1 MARGVAPPAGRAPR
15 ASRGAQGA
23 REAPGDVGPAPSAG
37 GRPVGVGDGAPG
49 VLEAAAARAL
59 ETARA
64 LGPAGRALVGR
75 GVGRRETRAGA
86 LAVVAIAA
94 AWVLGGGGGS
104 IAARALPAAAVVAL
118 IHLVVLALGGGAGLQ
133 REGRRR
139 GGCQPGGASAPLR
152 RSWGRPGHSGPAGV
166 ARGRLGEHPEAW
178 REFVKAP
185 EVERAWERLNG
196 AIVQYYIYEVWYC
209 YISPD
214 REFAGM
220 VRSIINGAFVSLAS
234 RGRSLDLQAI
244 LRDVCDLLAEQLEL
258 FRQARAAIGEE
269 AFAAMPQRERDEAVR
284 MSLAADL
291 QLHPAAR
298 GLDQEYKVLRKLMG
312 AVVSLML
319 ENETDLVPL
328 QHCIAR
334 EIMAASVMRPVA
346 GLITTEL
353 LTGLLLKCLGVEG
366 EPGDPPAE
374 VDPAD
379 DVHIR
384 AAESNN
390 LEPVQAHMAVWMPA
404 NDREGTREIEG
415 TPGAAVPSPTTLRK
429 DDSMD
434 IPVQTLES
442 LLPQGA
448 EGGRRIGAVPDAA
461 PETPSPQ
468 KRAPALQPRPSMVTA
483 RLAEKPREKAAGK
496 RGSVFP
502 RDLSACTVRCV
513 GSERRTHPTSG
524 HAYVAYL
531 VTITREEQENP
542 GSFQS
547 PTKVVSRQISRRF
560 RNFVS
565 LHRRLRDRP
574 ALRLT
579 YDAVAGSASSVISR
593 GDSSMLFL
601 SEEELVEQRV
611 VALDRYM
618 KCLTQEPTLRSSHEV
633 VEFLDGGSTV
643 YDPDRGGTGVMHSV
657 GTALRQG
664 KKLGQKLGRA
674 RDAALGKRQEGGR
687 PKHQQNPSGGT
698 SLRRRALHQR
708 TPSGGSIAQPSSSS
722 FGSGLDSL
730 ESEAESIASLYDEV
744 WSSPRRNTDDG
755 EDPFRDAGE
764 GKSSAG
770 GERRSSAS
778 SSDQPR
784 EEGDEFWEFLGREPE
799 NREGVHVIGPL
810 LNLVDGVFGL
820 GKRGFLGRQ
829 LRGLARHILELLA
842 GPAIDDLITN
852 QLEQLGSP
860 HTIARIIDS
869 ITDSLWPAGRYM
881 YADTPDNPP
890 PHDLGWW
897 QCPPMPPTPE
907 AEASAAA
914 AREKLYAAVESKDPP
929 AAVQAVLGKGN
940 FRQGLQ
946 DLADLVQSAPM
957 VKQIAYGAL
966 EIAFAHEF
974 PEMVQV
980 IEEVHAGVL

>member
-1 MARGVAPPAGRAPR
+1 
-15 ASRGAQGA
+15 
-23 REAPGDVGPAPSAG
+23 
-37 GRPVGVGDGAPG
+37 
-49 VLEAAAARAL
+49 
-59 ETARA
+59 
-64 LGPAGRALVGR
+64 
-75 GVGRRETRAGA
+75 
-86 LAVVAIAA
+86 
-94 AWVLGGGGGS
+94 
-104 IAARALPAAAVVAL
+104 
-118 IHLVVLALGGGAGLQ
+118 
-133 REGRRR
+133 
-139 GGCQPGGASAPLR
+139 
-152 RSWGRPGHSGPAGV
+152 V

-178 REFVKAP
+178 REFIQAP

-196 AIVQYYIYEVWYC
+196 AIVQYYIYEAWYC

-214 REFAGM
+214 REFAAM
-220 VRSIINGAFVSLAS
+220 VRSIINGSFVSLAS

-269 AFAAMPQRERDEAVR
+269 AFAAMNQRERDEAVR

-328 QHCIAR
+328 QHCISR

-353 LTGLLLKCLGVEG
+353 FTGLLLKCLGVEG

-379 DVHIR
+379 DVHVR
-384 AAESNN
+384 AAESNE
-390 LEPVQAHMAVWMPA
+390 LEPVQAHMTVWMPA
-404 NDREGTREIEG
+404 DDGEGARDIEG
-415 TPGAAVPSPTTLRK
+415 APGATAPPAALGK
-429 DDSMD
+429 HDSMD

-442 LLPQGA
+442 LLPQR
-448 EGGRRIGAVPDAA
+448 EDGGRPSGVASDPV

-468 KRAPALQPRPSMVTA
+468 KRAPALQARPSMVTA

-531 VTITREEQENP
+531 VSITREEQEDP
-542 GSFQS
+542 DSFQS

-574 ALRLT
+574 ALRPT
-579 YDAVAGSASSVISR
+579 YDTAVGPASSVISR

-601 SEEELVEQRV
+601 SEEDLVEQRV
-611 VALDRYM
+611 VALDRYL

-633 VEFLDGGSTV
+633 IEFLDGGSAV

-674 RDAALGKRQEGGR
+674 RDAALGKRPEGAR
-687 PKHQQNPSGGT
+687 PKHQRNPSGGAG
-698 SLRRRALHQR
+698 LRRRTLHQR
-708 TPSGGSIAQPSSSS
+708 TPSGGSAAQPSSSS
-722 FGSGLDSL
+722 FSSGLDTPGSD
-730 ESEAESIASLYDEV
+730 AESIASLYDEV
-744 WSSPRRNTDDG
+744 WSSPRKGTDDG
-755 EDPFRDAGE
+755 DGPFRDAGE
-764 GKSSAG
+764 GKPSARG
-770 GERRSSAS
+770 GRRSSAS
-778 SSDQPR
+778 SSEPGEATVVSGGRDQPP
-784 EEGDEFWEFLGREPE
+784 EEGDEFWEFIGREPE
-799 NREGVHVIGPL
+799 DREGVHVIGPL

-842 GPAIDDLITN
+842 GPAIDDIITN
-852 QLEQLGSP
+852 QLEQLRSP
-860 HTIARIIDS
+860 HTIAKIIDS
-869 ITDSLWPAGRYM
+869 ITDSLWPSGRYM

-890 PHDLGWW
+890 PYDLGWW

-907 AEASAAA
+907 EEASAAA
-914 AREKLYAAVESKDPP
+914 AREKVYAAVQESKDPP

-957 VKQIAYGAL
+957 VKQIAYGAF
-966 EIAFAHEF
+966 EIVFAYEF
-974 PEMVQV
+974 PEMVQI

>member
-1 MARGVAPPAGRAPR
+1 M
-15 ASRGAQGA
+15 
-23 REAPGDVGPAPSAG
+23 
-37 GRPVGVGDGAPG
+37 
-49 VLEAAAARAL
+49 
-59 ETARA
+59 
-64 LGPAGRALVGR
+64 
-75 GVGRRETRAGA
+75 
-86 LAVVAIAA
+86 
-94 AWVLGGGGGS
+94 
-104 IAARALPAAAVVAL
+104 
-118 IHLVVLALGGGAGLQ
+118 
-133 REGRRR
+133 
-139 GGCQPGGASAPLR
+139 
-152 RSWGRPGHSGPAGV
+152 

-178 REFVKAP
+178 REFVKDP

-244 LRDVCDLLAEQLEL
+244 LRDMCDLLAVQLEL

-384 AAESNN
+384 AAESND

-415 TPGAAVPSPTTLRK
+415 TPGAAVPPPTTLHK

-434 IPVQTLES
+434 IPVRTLES

-468 KRAPALQPRPSMVTA
+468 KRAPALQPRPSMVTV
-483 RLAEKPREKAAGK
+483 RLAEKPPEKAAGK

-531 VTITREEQENP
+531 VTITREEQEDP

-547 PTKVVSRQISRRF
+547 PTKVVSRQIPRRF

-574 ALRLT
+574 ALRPM

-687 PKHQQNPSGGT
+687 PKYQQNPSGGAG
-698 SLRRRALHQR
+698 LRRRTLHQR

-744 WSSPRRNTDDG
+744 WSIPRRNTDDG

-764 GKSSAG
+764 GKSSAR
-770 GERRSSAS
+770 GESRSSAS

-784 EEGDEFWEFLGREPE
+784 
-799 NREGVHVIGPL
+799 
-810 LNLVDGVFGL
+810 
-820 GKRGFLGRQ
+820 
-829 LRGLARHILELLA
+829 
-842 GPAIDDLITN
+842 
-852 QLEQLGSP
+852 
-860 HTIARIIDS
+860 
-869 ITDSLWPAGRYM
+869 
-881 YADTPDNPP
+881 
-890 PHDLGWW
+890 
-897 QCPPMPPTPE
+897 
-907 AEASAAA
+907 
-914 AREKLYAAVESKDPP
+914 
-929 AAVQAVLGKGN
+929 
-940 FRQGLQ
+940 
-946 DLADLVQSAPM
+946 
-957 VKQIAYGAL
+957 
-966 EIAFAHEF
+966 
-974 PEMVQV
+974 
-980 IEEVHAGVL
+980 